1 MPQALHFCEAS
12 RIPVQLQPES
22 NWTKKRLVKICWK
35 NSDHKEFLITLHGI
49 VINPKSSS
57 SLGADMLSVV
67 CTRRKTPAAIKTR
80 GCYMTEAS
88 QVKLVSI
95 CICTQSDSIFHCIH
109 SGLALNSGFL
119 SFIRVFL
126 YFFGDLVHRFNGDAI
141 EQLHRNYGAADAA
154 SPTTKST
161 STKSEGSS
169 TAAWT

>member
-67 CTRRKTPAAIKTR
+67 CTRRKTAAAIKTR

-88 QVKLVSI
+88 QVKLVSV

-119 SFIRVFL
+119 SFIRVFCT
-126 YFFGDLVHRFNGDAI
+126 FS
-141 EQLHRNYGAADAA
+141 E
-154 SPTTKST
+154 T
-161 STKSEGSS
+161 SCTDS
-169 TAAWT
+169 TAMQSNNYAATTVQRMLLLQRRSPRPQSPRAPLPLRGP